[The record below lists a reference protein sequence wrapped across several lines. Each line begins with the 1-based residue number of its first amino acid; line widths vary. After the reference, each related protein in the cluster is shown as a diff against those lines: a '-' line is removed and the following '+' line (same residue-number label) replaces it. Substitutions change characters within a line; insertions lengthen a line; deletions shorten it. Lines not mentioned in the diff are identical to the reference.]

1 MKCPFCDSEATKVID
16 KRDNRDDSSTR
27 RRRQCL
33 RCSKRFTTYERI
45 EKVDIDILKKD
56 GSLQKFD
63 TEKIRRGLT
72 KAVDKEKISTED
84 IESFVDEVERYV
96 LNSEEIVSTKQIGLM
111 VLKWLNTRDT
121 LAYIR
126 FASVYKGF
134 KTLEEIKEEIEKIEL
149 I

>member
-111 VLKWLNTRDT
+111 VLKWLKTRDT

>member
-84 IESFVDEVERYV
+84 VESFVDEVERYV

-111 VLKWLNTRDT
+111 VLKWLKTRDT